1 VKRAEEAH
9 DKKETTFEKLFV
21 GNRMYEKIH
30 GKEDEDGFTIKNRN
44 DIAILEE
51 GNVALEGA
59 DTVSRY
65 SLLVSSFNEQK
76 NAEAMTENLKSK
88 GYPAYLLATSDKT
101 GNPISAV
108 KIGPLDSQELAEAFT
123 RRLKTEEGI
132 SALTIE
138 E

>member
-1 VKRAEEAH
+1 
-9 DKKETTFEKLFV
+9 
-21 GNRMYEKIH
+21 MYEKIH

-51 GNVALEGA
+51 GNVPIEGA
-59 DTVSRY
+59 DSAPRY

-88 GYPAYLLATSDKT
+88 GYPAYLLATQDKT

-108 KIGPLDSQELAEAFT
+108 KIGPLPSQEMAEELSG
-123 RRLKTEEGI
+123 RLKTEEGI
-132 SALTIE
+132 AALTIE